1 MSSTCASAPCAL
13 TSPVRHLQLLSPQ
26 RGTQHCASLH
36 AETAILT
43 SDFVHPTPALG
54 YAKVEDVVAAFVSA
68 ITDPNPKS
76 NFGCYLIP
84 DQWGVYRMN
93 THGQL

>member
-1 MSSTCASAPCAL
+1 MP
-13 TSPVRHLQLLSPQ
+13 RPQ
-26 RGTQHCASLH
+26 RACRHRLPLLLQYVCTPLPYEMGSLCP
-36 AETAILT
+36 ETAILT
-43 SDFVHPTPALG
+43 PDFVHPTPQLG

-68 ITDPNPKS
+68 ITDTNPKS